1 LTGFPSPKGASD
13 NALRELLNQAIASV
27 LTDRTDQAIEQK
39 YFSYDIYGN

>member
-27 LTDRTDQAIEQK
+27 LADGTYQAIERE